1 MELGETIATYDVELA
16 LRGEAG
22 KFEVRSPAGEI
33 YYITCKQDPVTAKAG
48 ATLVPTPS
56 QAFLI
61 KKIADPVSVDPRAVA
76 LALTSREEVVARAP
90 FLIDDRPI
98 NNESSTETV
107 PLSSHAQSEIWGFE
121 LFYAEDTSE
130 KKAPSALVL
139 VKKAEAEGSETQQMI
154 TAPCGN
160 FNELDSEVRRLHA
173 QLDEIC
179 LQAKKRFYKAYA
191 AASA

>member
-1 MELGETIATYDVELA
+1 MDLGETIATYDVELA

-33 YYITCKQDPVTAKAG
+33 LYVTLKQDPVIEKAG
-48 ATLVPTPS
+48 MTPIPTPS

-61 KKIADPVSVDPRAVA
+61 KKITEPVSMDERAVA
-76 LALTSREEVVARAP
+76 LASESREAVGAHAP
-90 FLIDDRPI
+90 FLIDARSG
-98 NNESSTETV
+98 NESGAESV
-107 PLSSHAQSEIWGFE
+107 PLSAHTQSEVWGFE
-121 LFYAEDTSE
+121 LFYSEDTLE
-130 KKAPSALVL
+130 KKAPSAFVA
-139 VKKAEAEGSETQQMI
+139 VKKAQAEASGRQQML
-154 TAPCGN
+154 TTLCGN
-160 FNELDSEVRRLHA
+160 FNELDSEIRRLHA